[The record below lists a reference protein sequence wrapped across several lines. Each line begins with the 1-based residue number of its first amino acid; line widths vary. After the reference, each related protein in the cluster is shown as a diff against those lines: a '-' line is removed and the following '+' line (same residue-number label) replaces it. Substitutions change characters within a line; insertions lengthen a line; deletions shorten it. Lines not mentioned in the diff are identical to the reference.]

1 AMAEAYGDA
10 AGGAATAGGGLAVAE
25 AVARGEAAGP
35 TELVVTETVLRARED
50 ARRQAT
56 RKGKADQQDGRH
68 TQPA

>member
-1 AMAEAYGDA
+1 MAEVVA
-10 AGGAATAGGGLAVAE
+10 AMVEAA
-25 AVARGEAAGP
+25 ARGEAAGP

-50 ARRQAT
+50 ARRRAT